1 MKRLI
6 LNFLIF
12 ITFITYFNKNIF
24 AENIYVDLEL
34 VLAVDVS
41 SSVDDEEYQLQIRG
55 VGAAFRHPDI
65 IAAIES
71 TGGNGIAVVMV
82 QWSDNEEQALVGGW
96 HIIKDV
102 SDAAEYA
109 RIIRR
114 APRIIAGGQTSIAGA
129 LTFSIEQINNNNI
142 DSSRK
147 VIDISGDGRA
157 NNGVHPMK
165 IWDIALEQNIT
176 INGLVIINE
185 EPFLDGY
192 YERGVIGGRG
202 GFIMIAED
210 YRDYAAMILQKLL
223 REIGMPVS

>member
-1 MKRLI
+1 MKKATLYFVLFI
-6 LNFLIF
+6 FF
-12 ITFITYFNKNIF
+12 ITFVYKNIL

-41 SSVDDEEYQLQIRG
+41 SSVDEEEYQLQIRG

-71 TGGNGIAVVMV
+71 TGGNGIAVGMV

-96 HIIKDV
+96 HIIKDAA
-102 SDAAEYA
+102 DAAEYA

-114 APRIIAGGQTSIAGA
+114 SPRIIAGGQTSIAGA
-129 LTFSIEQINNNNI
+129 LTFSIDQINNNNI

-147 VIDISGDGRA
+147 VIDVSGDGRA

-165 IWDIALEQNIT
+165 IRDIALDQNIT

-192 YERGVIGGRG
+192 FERGVIGGRG
-202 GFIMIAED
+202 GFMMVAED

>member
-1 MKRLI
+1 MKKATLYFTLFI
-6 LNFLIF
+6 FF
-12 ITFITYFNKNIF
+12 ITFVYKNIL

-41 SSVDDEEYQLQIRG
+41 SSVDEEEYQLQIRG

-71 TGGNGIAVVMV
+71 TGGNGIAVGMV

-96 HIIKDV
+96 HIIKDAA
-102 SDAAEYA
+102 DAAEYA

-129 LTFSIEQINNNNI
+129 LTFSIDQINNNNI

-147 VIDISGDGRA
+147 VIDVSGDGRA

-165 IWDIALEQNIT
+165 IRDIALDQNIT
-176 INGLVIINE
+176 INGLVIIND

-202 GFIMIAED
+202 GFMMIAED
-210 YRDYAAMILQKLL
+210 YKDYAAMILQKLL

>member
-1 MKRLI
+1 MKKVTLYFV
-6 LNFLIF
+6 LFTFF
-12 ITFITYFNKNIF
+12 ISFVYKNIL
-24 AENIYVDLEL
+24 AENLYVDLEL

-41 SSVDDEEYQLQIRG
+41 SSVDEEEYQLQIRG

-71 TGGNGIAVVMV
+71 TGGNGIAVGMV

-96 HIIKDV
+96 HIIKDAA
-102 SDAAEYA
+102 DAAEYA

-129 LTFSIEQINNNNI
+129 LTFSIDQINNNNI

-147 VIDISGDGRA
+147 VIDVSGDGRA

-165 IWDIALEQNIT
+165 IRDIALDQNIT
-176 INGLVIINE
+176 INGLVIIND

-202 GFIMIAED
+202 GFMMIAED
-210 YRDYAAMILQKLL
+210 YKDYAAMILQKLL

>member
-1 MKRLI
+1 LKRLL

-41 SSVDDEEYQLQIRG
+41 SSVDEEEYQLQIRG

-71 TGGNGIAVVMV
+71 TGGNGIAVAMV

-96 HIIKDV
+96 HIIKDA

-147 VIDISGDGRA
+147 VIDVSGDGRA

-165 IWDIALEQNIT
+165 IRDIALEQNIT

-192 YERGVIGGRG
+192 FERGVIGGRG
-202 GFIMIAED
+202 GFVMIAED

>member
-1 MKRLI
+1 MKKVTLYFALFI
-6 LNFLIF
+6 FF
-12 ITFITYFNKNIF
+12 ITFVYKNIL

-41 SSVDDEEYQLQIRG
+41 SSVDEEEYQLQIRG

-71 TGGNGIAVVMV
+71 TGGNGIAVGMV

-96 HIIKDV
+96 HIIKDAA
-102 SDAAEYA
+102 DAAEYA

-129 LTFSIEQINNNNI
+129 LTFSIDQINNNNI

-147 VIDISGDGRA
+147 VIDVSGDGRA

-165 IWDIALEQNIT
+165 IRDIALDQNIT
-176 INGLVIINE
+176 INGLVIIND

-202 GFIMIAED
+202 GFMMIAED
-210 YRDYAAMILQKLL
+210 YKDYAAMILQKLL

>member
-1 MKRLI
+1 MKRITLY
-6 LNFLIF
+6 LVLLIF
-12 ITFITYFNKNIF
+12 FMTAFYKNIYGQ
-24 AENIYVDLEL
+24 NVYVDLEL

-41 SSVDDEEYQLQIRG
+41 SSVDEEEYQLQIRG

-71 TGGNGIAVVMV
+71 TGGNGIAVAMV

-96 HIIKDV
+96 HIIKDAA
-102 SDAAEYA
+102 DAAEYA

-114 APRIIAGGQTSIAGA
+114 VPRIIAGGQTSIAGA
-129 LTFSIEQINNNNI
+129 LTFAIDQINNNNI

-147 VIDISGDGRA
+147 VIDVSGDGRA

-165 IWDIALEQNIT
+165 IRDIALDQNIT
-176 INGLVIINE
+176 INGLVIIND

-192 YERGVIGGRG
+192 FERGVIGGRG
-202 GFIMIAED
+202 GFMMIAED

>member
-1 MKRLI
+1 MKKVTLY
-6 LNFLIF
+6 FAVFIF
-12 ITFITYFNKNIF
+12 FIIFVNKSIF

-41 SSVDDEEYQLQIRG
+41 SSVDEEEYQLQIRG

-71 TGGNGIAVVMV
+71 TGGNGIAVAMV

-96 HIIKDV
+96 YVIKDAA
-102 SDAAEYA
+102 DAAEYA

-114 APRIIAGGQTSIAGA
+114 SPRVIAGGQTSIAGA
-129 LTFSIEQINNNNI
+129 LTFSIDQINNNNI
-142 DSSRK
+142 SSSRK
-147 VIDISGDGRA
+147 VIDVSGDGRA
-157 NNGVHPMK
+157 NNGVHPMQ
-165 IWDIALEQNIT
+165 IRDIALDQNIT
-176 INGLVIINE
+176 INGLVIIND

-202 GFIMIAED
+202 GFMMIAED
-210 YRDYAAMILQKLL
+210 YKDYAAMILQKLL

>member
-1 MKRLI
+1 LKKATLYFT
-6 LNFLIF
+6 LFTFF
-12 ITFITYFNKNIF
+12 ITFVYKNIL

-41 SSVDDEEYQLQIRG
+41 SSVDEEEYQLQIRG

-71 TGGNGIAVVMV
+71 TGGNGIAVGMV

-96 HIIKDV
+96 HIIKDAA
-102 SDAAEYA
+102 DAAEYA

-129 LTFSIEQINNNNI
+129 LTFSIDQINNNNI

-147 VIDISGDGRA
+147 VIDVSGDGRA

-165 IWDIALEQNIT
+165 IRDIALDQNIT
-176 INGLVIINE
+176 INGLVIIND

-202 GFIMIAED
+202 GFMMIAED
-210 YRDYAAMILQKLL
+210 YKDYAAMILQKLL

>member
-82 QWSDNEEQALVGGW
+82 QWSDNEEQVLVGGW

-147 VIDISGDGRA
+147 VIDVSGDGRA

-165 IWDIALEQNIT
+165 IRDIALEQNIT

-202 GFIMIAED
+202 GFVMIAED

>member
-1 MKRLI
+1 MKKATLYFALFI
-6 LNFLIF
+6 FF
-12 ITFITYFNKNIF
+12 ITFVYKNIL

-41 SSVDDEEYQLQIRG
+41 SSVDEEEYQLQIRG

-71 TGGNGIAVVMV
+71 TGGNGIAVGMV

-96 HIIKDV
+96 HIIKDAA
-102 SDAAEYA
+102 DAAEYA

-129 LTFSIEQINNNNI
+129 LTFSIDQINNNNI

-147 VIDISGDGRA
+147 VIDVSGDGRA

-165 IWDIALEQNIT
+165 IRDIALDQNIT
-176 INGLVIINE
+176 INGLVIIND

-202 GFIMIAED
+202 GFMMIAED
-210 YRDYAAMILQKLL
+210 YKDYAAMILQKLL

>member
-1 MKRLI
+1 MKKVISYFAL
-6 LNFLIF
+6 FIF
-12 ITFITYFNKNIF
+12 FISFVYKNIL
-24 AENIYVDLEL
+24 AENSYVDLEL

-41 SSVDDEEYQLQIRG
+41 SSVDEEEYQLQIRG

-71 TGGNGIAVVMV
+71 TGGNGIAVGMV

-96 HIIKDV
+96 HIIKDAA
-102 SDAAEYA
+102 DAAEYA

-114 APRIIAGGQTSIAGA
+114 APRVIAGGQTSIAGA
-129 LTFSIEQINNNNI
+129 LIFSIDQINNNNI

-147 VIDISGDGRA
+147 VIDVSGDGRA
-157 NNGVHPMK
+157 NNGVHPMQ
-165 IWDIALEQNIT
+165 IRDTALDQNIT
-176 INGLVIINE
+176 INGLVIIND

-202 GFIMIAED
+202 GFMMIAED
-210 YRDYAAMILQKLL
+210 YKDYAAMILQKLL

>member
-1 MKRLI
+1 MKKVI
-6 LNFLIF
+6 LYFALFIF
-12 ITFITYFNKNIF
+12 FISFVYKNIL
-24 AENIYVDLEL
+24 AENLYVDLEL

-41 SSVDDEEYQLQIRG
+41 SSVDEEEYQLQIRG

-71 TGGNGIAVVMV
+71 TGGNGIAVGMV

-96 HIIKDV
+96 HIIKDAA
-102 SDAAEYA
+102 DAAEYA

-129 LTFSIEQINNNNI
+129 LTFSIDQINNNNI

-147 VIDISGDGRA
+147 VIDVSGDGRA

-165 IWDIALEQNIT
+165 IRDIALDQNIT
-176 INGLVIINE
+176 INGLVIIND

-202 GFIMIAED
+202 GFMMIAED
-210 YRDYAAMILQKLL
+210 YKDYAAMILQKLL

>member
-1 MKRLI
+1 MKKATLYFALFI
-6 LNFLIF
+6 LF
-12 ITFITYFNKNIF
+12 ITFVYKNIL

-41 SSVDDEEYQLQIRG
+41 SSVDEEEYQLQIRG

-71 TGGNGIAVVMV
+71 TGGNGIAVGMV

-96 HIIKDV
+96 HIIKDAA
-102 SDAAEYA
+102 DAAEYA

-129 LTFSIEQINNNNI
+129 LTFSIDQINNNNI

-147 VIDISGDGRA
+147 VIDVSGDGRA

-165 IWDIALEQNIT
+165 IRDIALDQNIT
-176 INGLVIINE
+176 INGLVIIND

-202 GFIMIAED
+202 GFMMIAED
-210 YRDYAAMILQKLL
+210 YKDYAAMILQKLL

>member
-1 MKRLI
+1 MKKATLYFT
-6 LNFLIF
+6 LFTFF
-12 ITFITYFNKNIF
+12 ITFVYKNIL

-41 SSVDDEEYQLQIRG
+41 SSVDEEEYQLQIRG

-71 TGGNGIAVVMV
+71 TGGNGIAVGMV

-96 HIIKDV
+96 HIIKDAA
-102 SDAAEYA
+102 DAAEYA

-129 LTFSIEQINNNNI
+129 LTFSIDQINNNNI

-147 VIDISGDGRA
+147 VIDVSGDGRA

-165 IWDIALEQNIT
+165 IRDIALDQNIT
-176 INGLVIINE
+176 INGLVIIND

-202 GFIMIAED
+202 GFMMIAED
-210 YRDYAAMILQKLL
+210 YKDYAAMILQKLL

>member
-1 MKRLI
+1 LKKATLYFVLFI
-6 LNFLIF
+6 FF
-12 ITFITYFNKNIF
+12 ITFVYKNIL

-41 SSVDDEEYQLQIRG
+41 SSVDEEEYQLQIRG

-71 TGGNGIAVVMV
+71 TGGNGIAVGMV

-96 HIIKDV
+96 HIIKDAA
-102 SDAAEYA
+102 DAAEYA

-129 LTFSIEQINNNNI
+129 LTFSIDQINNNNI

-147 VIDISGDGRA
+147 VIDVSGDGRA

-165 IWDIALEQNIT
+165 IRDIALDQNIT
-176 INGLVIINE
+176 INGLVIIND

-192 YERGVIGGRG
+192 FERGVIGGRG
-202 GFIMIAED
+202 GFMMIAED

>member
-147 VIDISGDGRA
+147 VIDVSGDGRA

-165 IWDIALEQNIT
+165 IRDIALEQNIT

>member
-1 MKRLI
+1 MTA
-6 LNFLIF
+6 F
-12 ITFITYFNKNIF
+12 YKNIYGQ
-24 AENIYVDLEL
+24 NVYVDLEL

-41 SSVDDEEYQLQIRG
+41 SSVDEEEYQLQIRG

-71 TGGNGIAVVMV
+71 TGGNGIAVAMV

-96 HIIKDV
+96 HIIKDAA
-102 SDAAEYA
+102 DAAEYA

-114 APRIIAGGQTSIAGA
+114 VPRIIAGGQTSIAGA
-129 LTFSIEQINNNNI
+129 LTFSIDQINNNNI

-147 VIDISGDGRA
+147 VIDVSGDGRA

-165 IWDIALEQNIT
+165 IRDIALDQNIT
-176 INGLVIINE
+176 INGLVIIND

-192 YERGVIGGRG
+192 FERGVIGGRG
-202 GFIMIAED
+202 SFMMIAED